1 MKRMLTVYS
10 SQESDKDWTWPL
22 HWVILLPR
30 GSTGPQESSR
40 LGDALP
46 SWVNTSHKSSSV
58 RKTTGSHTSVHV
70 AKYQLHQQP
79 WKASKC
85 SYILVT
91 WLEKKYIQEN
101 QGYTAM
107 PLRRTIL
114 GFHVVEV
121 TTTLTLPHL
130 HESANSQMMVPIL
143 DLENQQRSSPRKPSC
158 FPTIC
163 TYLWSNS
170 TPTPH

>member
-1 MKRMLTVYS
+1 MLQSISFTNSHGKLLNVVIYLLH
-10 SQESDKDWTWPL
+10 DW
-22 HWVILLPR
+22 
-30 GSTGPQESSR
+30 
-40 LGDALP
+40 
-46 SWVNTSHKSSSV
+46 K
-58 RKTTGSHTSVHV
+58 
-70 AKYQLHQQP
+70 
-79 WKASKC
+79 
-85 SYILVT
+85 
-91 WLEKKYIQEN
+91 KKYIQEN

-163 TYLWSNS
+163 TYLCLV
-170 TPTPH
+170 

>member
-85 SYILVT
+85 NYILVT
-91 WLEKKYIQEN
+91 WLEKKIHSRKPRIHCYAFKKDNSWVSCCRSDHYPDSTSPPWVCQLPDD
-101 QGYTAM
+101 G
-107 PLRRTIL
+107 
-114 GFHVVEV
+114 
-121 TTTLTLPHL
+121 PHL
-130 HESANSQMMVPIL
+130 RLREPAKI
-143 DLENQQRSSPRKPSC
+143 
-158 FPTIC
+158 
-163 TYLWSNS
+163 
-170 TPTPH
+170 

>member
-22 HWVILLPR
+22 HWVILLPQ

-114 GFHVVEV
+114 RFHVVRGDHYPDSTSPPWV
-121 TTTLTLPHL
+121 CQLPDDGPHL
-130 HESANSQMMVPIL
+130 RLREPAKI
-143 DLENQQRSSPRKPSC
+143 
-158 FPTIC
+158 
-163 TYLWSNS
+163 
-170 TPTPH
+170 